1 MNSMRSAQTRRG
13 SRHLLPDD
21 CTTCGTCCF
30 SHLLPYVA
38 VTGDDYARLGEDAAE
53 CVSFDGYHAFMRMED
68 GHCASLRL
76 TDGRFLCA
84 VYDTRPDTCRDLAR
98 DSAACEG
105 EVSTK
110 GERPLLAL
118 RRKLDA

>member
-1 MNSMRSAQTRRG
+1 
-13 SRHLLPDD
+13 LPND

-38 VTGDDYARLGEDAAE
+38 VTGDDYARLGDAAAG
-53 CVSFDGYHAFMRMED
+53 CVSFDGHRAFMRMSD

-76 TDGRFLCA
+76 EGGRFLCA
-84 VYDTRPDTCRDLAR
+84 VYGSRPTACRELAR
-98 DSAACEG
+98 DSAACAG
-105 EVSTK
+105 ELATK

-118 RRKLDA
+118 RRGGSA